1 MPYPKKTN
9 PIGIFDSGIG
19 GLTVAKQIIK
29 TLPNESIVYLGDTA
43 RVPYGPRSKEVVT
56 KFALQMLDFMK
67 KKHVKAIVIACNTIS
82 ALSYEEIKQA
92 AFPISVLGVIK
103 PAVRA
108 AIATTKNNKIG
119 VIGTVGT
126 IKSQS
131 YQQLLHFYQS
141 DAQITSG
148 ACPLFVPMAE
158 EGLNNHKAAKL
169 IAQDYLKDFIDA
181 GVDTLIL
188 GCTHYPLLYDA
199 IKDAVGKE
207 VILVDSAQPTAEML
221 KERLEGLD
229 LLDNNPNPIHEFFV
243 TDAPERVI
251 TVATRFFGEDLNGK
265 IQKISLED

>member
-1 MPYPKKTN
+1 MHHSKKSD

-29 TLPNESIVYLGDTA
+29 TLPHESIVYLGDTA

-56 KFALQMLDFMK
+56 KFALQMLDFML

-92 AFPISVLGVIK
+92 AYPIPVLGVIK
-103 PAVRA
+103 PAVRE
-108 AIATTKNNKIG
+108 AIKTTKNKKIG

-126 IKSQS
+126 IKSET
-131 YQQLLHFYQS
+131 YQKMLHFYQS
-141 DAQITSG
+141 DAEIVSG
-148 ACPLFVPMAE
+148 SCPLFVPMAE
-158 EGLNNHKAAKL
+158 EGLNNHVAAKL
-169 IAQDYLKDFIDA
+169 IAQDYLDVFKKS

-199 IKDAVGKE
+199 IHETVGDK
-207 VILVDSAQPTAEML
+207 VALVDSAKPTAEML
-221 KERLEGLD
+221 QERLSEIEMLGD
-229 LLDNNPNPIHEFFV
+229 NPNPTYEFYV
-243 TDAPERVI
+243 TDAPERVM
-251 TVATRFFGEDLNGK
+251 TVASRFFGEELNGK